1 MFARNGVMIVFKK
14 RSVSF
19 WLTLPDKWEFIQF
32 VLRLFLPKPL
42 ELRQIHDLDIAQ
54 FHRLSGPYPFFT
66 NYSPI
71 LHVFQHERNN
81 P

>member
-1 MFARNGVMIVFKK
+1 MEGFLVEPLSVFYIV
-14 RSVSF
+14 
-19 WLTLPDKWEFIQF
+19 DKLEFIQF
-32 VLRLFLPKPL
+32 VLRLFLPMPL